1 MRNDNLYMRINY
13 TDKAMVETST
23 SKKKYDLLKTQKE
36 SSKYLLAGGV
46 LNKNKGSIMFKASN
60 MEEAMSFAKNN
71 ILTKN
76 KGSNLKELNRDIIIL
91 PKKFSI

>member
-13 TDKAMVETST
+13 TDKAMGGSNTS
-23 SKKKYDLLKTQKE
+23 SKKYDLLKTQKE

-46 LNKNKGSIMFKASN
+46 LNKNKGSIMFKANN
-60 MEEAMSFAKNN
+60 MEEAMSFARNN

-76 KGSNLKELNRDIIIL
+76 KGGNLKELNRDIIIL